1 MQFDP
6 LQTSNTPTITF
17 LISTYNRRD
26 VLLNTLAQLTKFR
39 DDGAIDSEIILV
51 DNASKDGTPDAV
63 SALFPTIRVIRQT
76 CNRGPCA
83 KNAGLPFARGEFI
96 VFLDD
101 DSYPRDGTISR
112 MIQHFRA
119 DPKLGA
125 AVFDIVLPD
134 GSHECSAYPTVFIG
148 CGTGF
153 RRAALEEVGGLPTDY
168 FMAAEEY
175 DLSLRLL
182 NAGWRIQR
190 LDDLVAVHLKT
201 PGARQPTRITRFDVR
216 NNLTLITRFFPPEHL
231 LPFAI
236 DWMRRYRWIAK
247 SKGRDHEIAF
257 WRGLAEGI
265 MRSFRPGHR
274 RPISS
279 VAFETFAMIDAI
291 ESRMRAIAQQHRLQT
306 ILLIDV
312 GKNIYP
318 FSRAAIR
325 AGLKIVAVADA
336 RLARQGRKYL
346 GVPVVDDTTAQSM
359 QFDAAI
365 IANVSPVHAALRGS
379 AWRQLT
385 SSPVID
391 LLENPV
397 AVSLAA

>member
-1 MQFDP
+1 MQIDSP
-6 LQTSNTPTITF
+6 DTSCSPTITF

-26 VLLNTLAQLTKFR
+26 VLLNTLWRLTKL
-39 DDGAIDSEIILV
+39 GETSGINSEIILV
-51 DNASKDGTPDAV
+51 DNASKDGAADAV
-63 SALFPTIRVIRQT
+63 SRTFPTVRVIRQT

-83 KNAGLPFARGEFI
+83 KNAGLPFACGEFI

-101 DSYPRDGTISR
+101 DSYPCDGMLSR
-112 MIQHFRA
+112 MIQYFRA
-119 DPKLGA
+119 DPKLGT

-153 RRAALEEVGGLPTDY
+153 RRAALEAVGGLPADY

-182 NAGWRIQR
+182 DAGWKIQR
-190 LDDLVAVHLKT
+190 FDDLVAMHMKT
-201 PGARQPTRITRFDVR
+201 PGARQPTRITRLDVR
-216 NNLTLITRFFPPEHL
+216 NNLTLITRFFPPEHM

-236 DWMRRYRWIAK
+236 DWMRRYLWIAQ
-247 SKGRDHEIAF
+247 SKGREHEIAF
-257 WRGLAEGI
+257 WRGLVEGI

-274 RPISS
+274 RPMTSM
-279 VAFETFAMIDAI
+279 AFETFAMIDEI
-291 ESRMRAIAQQHRLQT
+291 ESRMRAIAEQRRIQT

-336 RLARQGRKYL
+336 KLARSGRKYL
-346 GVPVVDDTTAQSM
+346 GVPVVDDATAKSM

-365 IANVSPVHAALRGS
+365 VANVSPVHAATRRN
-379 AWRQLT
+379 AWRRWT
-385 SSPVID
+385 SVPVID
-391 LLENPV
+391 LFENSSAV
-397 AVSLAA
+397 AIAA